1 MLKGFEMETQ
11 PLTEYEEKVLV
22 PVVARGLAAKRGK
35 ANAVTNKYI
44 CECLNAKGYKI
55 DGIRL
60 RKVVNHIR
68 IKGIVKCLI
77 ATSNGYYVA
86 ENRKQIEDYTASL
99 KGREDSIHAVRSALT
114 DQAVVVFF
122 D

>member
-1 MLKGFEMETQ
+1 MN
-11 PLTEYEEKVLV
+11 Y
-22 PVVARGLAAKRGK
+22 
-35 ANAVTNKYI
+35 
-44 CECLNAKGYKI
+44 
-55 DGIRL
+55 
-60 RKVVNHIR
+60 IR

-99 KGREDSIHAVRSALT
+99 KGREESIHAVRVALS
-114 DQAVVVFF
+114 DQACVAFF